1 MKNKKLLALA
11 VLSALC
17 ATVGASACN
26 FGKNSGSQNENSS
39 SIMDVNSSINEM
51 DSSFVEEEKLSISFV
66 QSVMA
71 LYQYDEAQLMYSVE
85 GSQETPVFTSS
96 NENILTVDENGVVTA
111 LGIGSAV
118 VTAKLGAV
126 EATCEVAVKKS
137 PYAPEISLERAV
149 VSLEE
154 GGEYSMSVSTLWNKK
169 EVTEKVDYTWTFAE
183 GAAQIASAT
192 QNEDGSVTF
201 KGLAVGETEMY
212 VSAMVRGIY
221 VNQKVSITVLAQA
234 MVIQSNN
241 TAIVPVAGGYSSTV
255 ATTSIAGN
263 SNELAL
269 DFLVCRGDK
278 ILTDADIT
286 WESLD
291 EDKLTVEKKDGK
303 WYAFGAHGGE
313 ATLIGSYEKDGESVS
328 VTVTVDVFLPSVRLE
343 QTAVI
348 EVENLKNLQLEE
360 ELVGK
365 IQSAYLG
372 DTVVSS
378 RCVGNT
384 IAFKKAALPKLGRE
398 LGERELTILT
408 DTVSYTMSV
417 EIYTLIIRNRDDLNA
432 MNEIAEAN
440 GEAPCEFEGY
450 YILANDIDYNGVF
463 VAMTDSGYHYTNNKE
478 DGGWSNMAKGFK
490 GIFDGRG
497 YNIDGLEVAD
507 RLPTSNESGGIF
519 GYVGRG
525 GIVRNVSFTNATVH
539 ENSGFICS
547 FGDGLIENVHIV
559 FKQLGVGLE
568 TRNLDNATLPRCM
581 GAFFCSQSG
590 SAATVRN
597 CVVDASNAEIIVTR
611 STVTGNTNIR
621 LAGNSDTKKNGNVKM
636 ENVITICSNGEV
648 LVDAGSDIKMESFD
662 ELVANPAYASVL
674 TGEVWTSVNGI
685 PMFKNLVG
693 KLDLT
698 KQIAFTKG
706 DSVVYAGTTTDI
718 AVNEYYAS
726 ILTDELPSGVTYSNG
741 KISVAA
747 GMQTCTFTVQAVSLL
762 NGSVATLE
770 IMAKQVADEVV
781 DVERVTIEKNA
792 GTIDLTSV
800 SEYLGDKTSIYLGET
815 LLGKGNGTVID
826 IDWSAITQYGE
837 TTFTVISENEL
848 EAVRFD
854 LPVFALTMMIRTAE
868 EFVENITKADKG
880 KQLFNGYY
888 ILANDI
894 DCTGYEFNGIG
905 YIGGEAWDKN
915 CGFRGTLDGNGKKFY
930 NVLLGGYVNG
940 NNGGMFG
947 MIGEGGVIKNVTFDV
962 TYNARYAATLFGG
975 SILNAELTDVTVN
988 VVGYEHLNGKDTTPG
1003 KTENVNRK
1011 NSLLASSYIRNTT
1024 FKNLKINAAEFDI
1037 YSLITIRLQ
1046 DTTFINSE
1054 ITVNSYHFIAATN
1067 EYTEGTPF
1075 ENYMAEDF
1083 AESELKINGTY
1094 VPVSFESTER

>member
-1 MKNKKLLALA
+1 MKNKKWLAFA
-11 VLSALC
+11 IVSALC
-17 ATVGASACN
+17 ATIGATACTS
-26 FGKNSGSQNENSS
+26 GKDNGSQNENSS
-39 SIMDVNSSINEM
+39 SIENSSIGET
-51 DSSFVEEEKLSISFV
+51 DSSIVGGEEVSVSFL

-71 LYQYDEAQLMYSVE
+71 LYQYDEAQLTYRVE
-85 GSQETPVFTSS
+85 GSEETPVFLSS
-96 NENILTVDENGVVTA
+96 NESILTVDEKGVVTA
-111 LGIGSAV
+111 VGIGSAV
-118 VTAKLGAV
+118 VTAKLGNA
-126 EATCEVAVKKS
+126 EATCEIAVKTS
-137 PYAPEISLERAV
+137 PYAPEIALERTL

-169 EVTEKVDYTWTFAE
+169 EVTEKVEYTWTFAE
-183 GAAQIASAT
+183 GASEIVSAT
-192 QNEDGSVTF
+192 QNEDGTVTF
-201 KGLAVGETEMY
+201 RGLEAGETEMY
-212 VSAMVRGIY
+212 VSATVRGIY
-221 VNQKVSITVLAQA
+221 VNQKVTFTVIAQA

-241 TAIVPVAGGYSSTV
+241 TAIIPVAGGYSSSV
-255 ATTSIAGN
+255 ATANIAGN
-263 SNELAL
+263 SNQLAL
-269 DFLVCRGDK
+269 DFLVCKGDE
-278 ILTDADIT
+278 ILTDAEIV

-303 WYAFGAHGGE
+303 WYAVGVHGGE
-313 ATLIGSYEKDGESVS
+313 TQLIGCYERDGERIS

-348 EVENLKNLQLEE
+348 EVENPINLQLEE
-360 ELVGK
+360 ELIGK
-365 IQSAYLG
+365 MQSAYLG

-384 IAFKKAALPKLGRE
+384 IAFKKSALPTVARE

-408 DTVSYTMSV
+408 DMVSYTMSV
-417 EIYTLIIRNRDDLNA
+417 EIYTMIIRDRDDLNE
-432 MNEIAEAN
+432 MNAIAEAN

-450 YILANDIDYNGVF
+450 YILGNDIDYNGVF
-463 VAMTDSGYHYTNNKE
+463 VAMTDSGYHYTNNKA

-490 GIFDGRG
+490 GIFDGKG

-547 FGDGLIENVHIV
+547 FGDGLIENVSIT
-559 FKQLGVGLE
+559 FKKLGVGLE

-597 CVVDASNAEIIVTR
+597 CVVDASNAEITVTR

-636 ENVITICSNGEV
+636 ENVITICPNGEV
-648 LVDAGSDIKMESFD
+648 LVDAGSDIKVESFG
-662 ELVANPAYASVL
+662 ELAANPAYAAML
-674 TGEVWTSVNGI
+674 TGDVWTSVNGI

-693 KLDLT
+693 KLDMS

-706 DSVVYAGTTTDI
+706 EPVIYAGTTMEI

-726 ILTDELPSGVTYSNG
+726 ILTDELPSGVTYSDG
-741 KISVAA
+741 KLSVAA
-747 GMQTCTFTVQAVSLL
+747 DMQTSKFTVQAVSLL
-762 NGSVATLE
+762 NGSVATFE
-770 IMAKQVADEVV
+770 ITAKQVVDTTV
-781 DVERVTIEKNA
+781 DVDRITIEKNV
-792 GTIDLTSV
+792 GTINLVTV
-800 SEYLGDKTSIYLGET
+800 YENLGDKTSVYLGET
-815 LLGKGNGTVID
+815 LLGKGEGMVID
-826 IDWSAITQYGE
+826 LDWSAITQYGE
-837 TTFTVISENEL
+837 MALTIISENDE

-854 LPVFALTMMIRTAE
+854 VPVFALTMMIRTAE

-894 DCTGYEFNGIG
+894 DCEGYEFNGIG

-930 NVLLGGYVNG
+930 NVLLGGYVDG

-947 MIGEGGVIKNVTFDV
+947 MIGEGGVIKNITFDV

-975 SILNAELTDVTVN
+975 SIMNAELTDVTIN
-988 VVGYEHLNGKDTTPG
+988 VVGYEHLNGKDTTPR

-1024 FKNLKINAAEFDI
+1024 FKNLKINAEEFDI

-1054 ITVNSYHFIAATN
+1054 ITVKSYHFIAATN
-1067 EYTEGTPF
+1067 EYNEEVAF
-1075 ENYMAEDF
+1075 ENYMASDF
-1083 AESELKINGTY
+1083 AENELKINGTY
-1094 VPVSFESTER
+1094 VPVTFGSTEK